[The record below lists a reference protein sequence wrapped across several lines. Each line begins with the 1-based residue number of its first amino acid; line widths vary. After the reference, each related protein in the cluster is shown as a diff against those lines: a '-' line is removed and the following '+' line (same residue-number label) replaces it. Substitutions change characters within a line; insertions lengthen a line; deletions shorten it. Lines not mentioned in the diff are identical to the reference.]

1 MLSRAYIVCIHDVDA
16 WQRLISVTALV
27 VSNCIMKDMRLL
39 QHRSIASPTKGDV
52 MCFVLWQA
60 AQAAGK
66 YLIEKFIVH
75 GLVAAVSLPM
85 TLLSVSSL
93 IDSQWTVVSLL
104 CTLPGDE
111 SQHDMRQPL

>member
-1 MLSRAYIVCIHDVDA
+1 M
-16 WQRLISVTALV
+16 WV
-27 VSNCIMKDMRLL
+27 VL
-39 QHRSIASPTKGDV
+39 A
-52 MCFVLWQA
+52 QA

-66 YLIEKFIVH
+66 WLIEKFIVH

-104 CTLPGDE
+104 CTLPYNCILSWHG
-111 SQHDMRQPL
+111 MV